1 MKKVI
6 PLLILTMI
14 LIGCSKQSNIAPIV
28 SSQLLKVV
36 DIRVHSNYEVVLNG
50 ESTSFYV
57 LTSFLQEVEV
67 DSSAKVRVF
76 FNEESARG
84 ILTTIHDFIREQGLL
99 TPSIQIFSEQEFE
112 EHLSIHAYIDILQ
125 DERVLFNGKDIHPE
139 NLPIA
144 LQSGFDP
151 DSTTIYLTLPQD
163 FSSDQI
169 MLDIETLGFSS
180 LIVNRSMYF

>member
-1 MKKVI
+1 MNTWTSLLVFLMILVGCQQRSELDLSEPEQPLKVI
-6 PLLILTMI
+6 
-14 LIGCSKQSNIAPIV
+14 
-28 SSQLLKVV
+28 

-50 ESTSFYV
+50 EGTSFYV

-76 FNEESARG
+76 FNEESAQG
-84 ILTTIHDFIREQGLL
+84 ILTTIHDFIRERGLL

-112 EHLSIHAYIDILQ
+112 EHLSKHAYIDILQ
-125 DERVLFNGKDIHPE
+125 DERILFNGKDIHPE

-144 LQSGFDP
+144 LQSGSDA